1 MKYSGS
7 VELDTEKLSR
17 AKEPFDVLV
26 IKDYFKEGTDILVHE
41 KLEQAAREVVQA
53 KDQLILDHFET
64 DLSELR
70 EYLDAKRAGQTLKR
84 VIPCQNCVYWSP
96 CENSIQGR
104 CEHHGIYP
112 TGAWFCGDAMLK
124 EGES

>member
-1 MKYSGS
+1 MGY
-7 VELDTEKLSR
+7 VEFKPDKLSPAEDGLFLLKR
-17 AKEPFDVLV
+17 LV
-26 IKDYFKEGTDILVHE
+26 EFRKNTDILV
-41 KLEQAAREVVQA
+41 REMV
-53 KDQLILDHFET
+53 DQENQLVLSHFET

-96 CENSIQGR
+96 SEDSIQGR